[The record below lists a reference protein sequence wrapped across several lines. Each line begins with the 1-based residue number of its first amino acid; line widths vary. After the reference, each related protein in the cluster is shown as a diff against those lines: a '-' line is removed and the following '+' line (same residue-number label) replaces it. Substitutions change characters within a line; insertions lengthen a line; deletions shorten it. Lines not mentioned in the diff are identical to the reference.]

1 MPLFKLSS
9 LFSKIVDQ
17 PVHHCELK
25 TADGERHMITSQGPG
40 TAFAFALKIVE
51 ILDGSSKVKKIREE
65 MLL

>member
-1 MPLFKLSS
+1 MTSFFLKV
-9 LFSKIVDQ
+9 VDQ
-17 PVHHCELK
+17 PVYHCELK
-25 TADGERHMITSQGPG
+25 TADGQYQMLTSQGPG